1 MQIREALKEASKKL
15 YKSSTPDLDAR
26 LLLSTATA
34 STYEQ
39 LLLNYYKELPVD
51 LENFFFMLVARRESM
66 EPVAYITGKQE
77 FYSLDFIVNNNVLI
91 PRPDT
96 ELLVDILINDC
107 NRRSGGKDITILELG
122 VGSGA
127 ISISLATHIATSK
140 IIALDISNDALEVA
154 RTNAQIHNV
163 QEQVNFIK
171 SDWYTS
177 LGTEKYDY
185 IVSNPP
191 YISQR
196 EKGQIAKETYLF
208 EPDLALY
215 ASDDGLNAYKSIIA
229 SAHRHLKSHGKLI
242 LEIGYLQKEALIN
255 IFKEYTFTELD
266 IKQDLS
272 RYDRVII
279 AKQCV

>member
-1 MQIREALKEASKKL
+1 MQIREALKEASRKL
-15 YKSSTPDLDAR
+15 HKSSTPDLDAR

-39 LLLNYYKELPVD
+39 LLLNYDKELPVD
-51 LENFFFMLVARRESM
+51 LKKKFFNLVARRESM
-66 EPVAYITGKQE
+66 EPVAYIIGKQE
-77 FYSLDFIVNNNVLI
+77 FYGLDFIVNKNVLI

-96 ELLVDILINDC
+96 ELLVDIVINDC
-107 NRRSGGKDITILELG
+107 NRRSADKAITILELG

-127 ISISLATHIATSK
+127 ISITLATQIVTSE
-140 IIALDISNDALEVA
+140 ITALDISNDALEVA

-163 QEQVNFIK
+163 QKQVNFIK
-171 SDWYTS
+171 SDWYAS
-177 LGTEKYDY
+177 LDAEKYDY

-196 EKGQIAKETYLF
+196 EKGQIAKETYVF

-215 ASDDGLNAYKSIIA
+215 ASDDGLAAYKVIIA
-229 SAHRHLKSHGKLI
+229 SAHRYLKPHGKLI

-255 IFKEYTFTELD
+255 IFKKYAFTELD
-266 IKQDLS
+266 IKQDLAG
-272 RYDRVII
+272 YDRVII
-279 AKQCV
+279 AK

>member
-1 MQIREALKEASKKL
+1 MQIREALKEASRKL
-15 YKSSTPDLDAR
+15 HKSSTPDLDTR

-39 LLLNYYKELPVD
+39 LLLNYDKELPVD
-51 LENFFFMLVARRESM
+51 LKKKFFRFVARRESM
-66 EPVAYITGKQE
+66 EPIAYIIGKQE
-77 FYSLDFIVNNNVLI
+77 FYGLDFIVNKNVLI

-96 ELLVDILINDC
+96 ELLVDAVINDC
-107 NRRSGGKDITILELG
+107 NRQSADKAITILELG

-127 ISISLATHIATSK
+127 ISITLATQIITSE
-140 IIALDISNDALEVA
+140 ITALDISNDALEVA

-171 SDWYTS
+171 SDWYAS
-177 LGTEKYDY
+177 LGAEKYDY

-191 YISQR
+191 YISQG
-196 EKGQIAKETYLF
+196 EKKQIAKETYVF

-215 ASDDGLNAYKSIIA
+215 ASDDGLAAYKSIIA
-229 SAHRHLKSHGKLI
+229 SAHRYLKPYGKLI

-255 IFKEYTFTELD
+255 IFKKYAFTELD
-266 IKQDLS
+266 IKQDLAG
-272 RYDRVII
+272 YDRVII
-279 AKQCV
+279 AK